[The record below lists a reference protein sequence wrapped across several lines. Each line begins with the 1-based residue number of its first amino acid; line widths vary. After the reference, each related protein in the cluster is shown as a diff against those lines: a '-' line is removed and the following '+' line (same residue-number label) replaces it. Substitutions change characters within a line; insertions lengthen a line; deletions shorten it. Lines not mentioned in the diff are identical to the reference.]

1 MVRPGNA
8 TQQDNMPAT
17 RSQPCTSSP
26 LLNGAGAAAA
36 AEHDQLDALDRIGTP
51 LHVGQNQ
58 TIFSQGEP
66 INHAYKIVTGV
77 VRLCK
82 HLPDGRRQIAQ
93 FLFPGDYFSFI
104 TIGDH
109 GFSAEAVADLT
120 LLSFSQKHVERLCQ
134 ENPNL
139 RLRLFGLL
147 SQRVHDIQN
156 HLTMV
161 GRQTAKERVAAFLL
175 LLSQRLSTGADRIS
189 VPMNRQD
196 IADYLSLTME
206 TVSRTLSLLKTAR
219 LIAVPDL
226 HQLELRNIEAL
237 RAIADG
243 ID

>member
-1 MVRPGNA
+1 MPRGAVSEPAHPGH
-8 TQQDNMPAT
+8 
-17 RSQPCTSSP
+17 
-26 LLNGAGAAAA
+26 
-36 AEHDQLDALDRIGTP
+36 EQLTALDGIGSH
-51 LHVGQNQ
+51 LHIAPNR

-66 INHAYKIVTGV
+66 VDHAYKIVSGV

-93 FLFPGDYFSFI
+93 FLFPGEYFSFV

-109 GFSAEAVADLT
+109 GFSAEAVVDVT
-120 LLSFSQKHVERLCQ
+120 LLSFPQKHVERLCQ
-134 ENPNL
+134 EHPHL
-139 RLRLFGLL
+139 RARLFELL

-175 LLSQRLSTGADRIS
+175 LLSQRLSTDGTRIT

-206 TVSRTLSLLKTAR
+206 TVSRTLSLLKANR
-219 LIAVPDL
+219 IISVPDL
-226 HQLELRNIEAL
+226 HQLELRNIDAL
-237 RAIADG
+237 HALADG

>member
-1 MVRPGNA
+1 MSAIGSQSGVLPFVRREDDIS
-8 TQQDNMPAT
+8 T
-17 RSQPCTSSP
+17 
-26 LLNGAGAAAA
+26 AGAPD
-36 AEHDQLDALDRIGTP
+36 ELRALDRIGSP
-51 LHVGQNQ
+51 LNIAQNQ

-66 INHAYKIVTGV
+66 VNHAYKIVSGV

-109 GFSAEAVADLT
+109 GFSAEAVSDVA
-120 LLSFSQKHVERLCQ
+120 LLSLPQKQVERLCH
-134 ENPNL
+134 ETPTL
-139 RLRLFGLL
+139 RIRLFGLL

-175 LLSQRLSTGADRIS
+175 LLAGRSSADGVRVN

-206 TVSRTLSLLKTAR
+206 TVSRTLSLLKAR
-219 LIAVPDL
+219 RIVSAPDL
-226 HQLELRNIEAL
+226 HQLELQNIDAL
-237 RAIADG
+237 HALADG